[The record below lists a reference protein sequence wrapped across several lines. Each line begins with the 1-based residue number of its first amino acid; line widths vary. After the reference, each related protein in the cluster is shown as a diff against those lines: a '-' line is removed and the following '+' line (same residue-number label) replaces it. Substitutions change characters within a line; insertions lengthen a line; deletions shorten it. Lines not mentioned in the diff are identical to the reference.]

1 MSKRPPRRH
10 LRRKP
15 TGRSASDLFIV
26 TGGAGFIGSNL
37 VATLLART
45 PRPRIIVIDSF
56 ISGASSNIVEACVRK
71 GVGPFDGGVMAASS
85 ADTDWHALL
94 TLHKPRALFHLGA
107 ITDTTVMD
115 EPKMLEQNV
124 GGFWSMLQ
132 ATKEARVPL
141 VYASSAATYGTPAH
155 AARREAFPESAAGNP
170 SNPYGFSKW
179 LMEVEHR
186 AFAAGQATAPHVVGL
201 RYFNV
206 FGPGE
211 TRKGKMASMVYQLA
225 KKMLAGERP
234 RLFTDGS
241 QARDQVYVDDIVDLT
256 IAASGIDGQKIA
268 PGVYNAG
275 SGVATTFNQVVDA
288 LRAALDIPESKLA
301 TEYFDMPESVRAFYQ
316 EFTLADMRNTAKGLF
331 WKPSWSA
338 ADAIADYAKHMRA

>member
-15 TGRSASDLFIV
+15 SGRAASDLFIV

-37 VATLLART
+37 VATLLARA
-45 PRPRIIVIDSF
+45 PRPRIIIIDSF
-56 ISGASSNIVEACVRK
+56 VSGASSNIVDACLRK
-71 GVGPFDGGVMAASS
+71 GVGPFDGGVLAASS
-85 ADTDWHALL
+85 ADTDWHALIN
-94 TLHKPRALFHLGA
+94 LHKPRAIFHLGA

-115 EPKMLEQNV
+115 EPLMLEQNV
-124 GGFWSMLQ
+124 AGFRSMLH
-132 ATKEARVPL
+132 ASREARIPL
-141 VYASSAATYGTPAH
+141 VYASSAATYGTPPQ
-155 AARREAFPESAAGNP
+155 AARREPFPESAAGNP

-186 AFAAGQATAPHVVGL
+186 AFAALQTTPPHVVGL

-225 KKMLAGERP
+225 TKMLAGERP
-234 RLFTDGS
+234 RLFTDGTQS
-241 QARDQVYVDDIVDLT
+241 RDQVYVDDIVDLT
-256 IAASGIDGQKIA
+256 IAAAGIDGPKIT

-275 SGVATTFNQVVDA
+275 SGVATSFNQVVDA
-288 LRAALDIPESKLA
+288 LRSALGISESSLP

-316 EFTLADMRNTAKGLF
+316 DFTLADMKSTAKGLS

-338 ADAIADYAKHMRA
+338 ADAIADYASHLKA

>member
-1 MSKRPPRRH
+1 MSKRPLRRH

-15 TGRSASDLFIV
+15 AGRSASDLFIV

-37 VATLLART
+37 VATLLSRT
-45 PRPRIIVIDSF
+45 PRPRVIIIDSF
-56 ISGASSNIVEACVRK
+56 VSGATSNIVEACIRK
-71 GVGPFDGGVMAASS
+71 GVGPFDGGVLAASS

-115 EPKMLEQNV
+115 EPLMLEQNV
-124 GGFWSMLQ
+124 GGFRAMLH
-132 ATKEARVPL
+132 AAKEVGVPL
-141 VYASSAATYGTPAH
+141 VYASSAATYGTPPH
-155 AARREAFPESAAGNP
+155 AARREAFPEAAAGNP

-186 AFAAGQATAPHVVGL
+186 AFAAAHTAAPHVVGL

-211 TRKGKMASMVYQLA
+211 THKGKMASMVYQLA
-225 KKMLAGERP
+225 RKMLAGERP

-241 QARDQVYVDDIVDLT
+241 QARDQVYVDDIVGVT
-256 IAASGIDGQKIA
+256 IAAAGIDGRKVT

-288 LRAALDIPESKLA
+288 LRAALNIPEASLP

-316 EFTLADMRNTAKGLF
+316 DFTLADMKSTAKGLN

-338 ADAIADYAKHMRA
+338 HDAIADYAKRLKP

>member
-15 TGRSASDLFIV
+15 TGRAAADLFVV

-56 ISGASSNIVEACVRK
+56 ISGASSNIVEACARK
-71 GVGPFDGGVMAASS
+71 GVGPFDGGVLAASS
-85 ADTDWHALL
+85 ADTDWHALIS
-94 TLHKPRALFHLGA
+94 LHKPRAVFHLGA

-115 EPKMLEQNV
+115 EPLMLEQNV
-124 GGFWSMLQ
+124 GGFRTMLQ
-132 ATKEARVPL
+132 AVADARVPL
-141 VYASSAATYGTPAH
+141 VYASSAATYGTPPQ
-155 AARREAFPESAAGNP
+155 AARREAFPESAAGSP

-186 AFAAGQATAPHVVGL
+186 AFAATQTSVPHAVGL

-225 KKMLAGERP
+225 RKMLAGERP
-234 RLFTDGS
+234 RLFTDGT

-256 IAASGIDGQKIA
+256 IAASGIDGKKVT

-275 SGVATTFNQVVDA
+275 SGVVTTFNQIVDA
-288 LRAALDIPESKLA
+288 LRAALDIPASTLP

-316 EFTLADMRNTAKGLF
+316 DFTLADMKSTAKGLG
-331 WKPSWSA
+331 WKPAWSA
-338 ADAIADYAKHMRA
+338 ADAIADYAKHLRP